1 MNTVKTYSHMTTFL
15 QTLLLCVT
23 LISSVAHAASITV
36 TTSRNPVALDDSF
49 HLIYEANS
57 SVDED
62 PDFSPIYQ
70 YFDVLSSSQST
81 NMRSVN
87 GSWDLQKTWN
97 LSLIAKEIGRVTIP
111 AINFGKDI
119 SPAIQI
125 NVINSS
131 PANNTSSG
139 DQGTI
144 PAQIFLESS
153 IDKKSA
159 WVQSQFIYK
168 IKLFRT
174 VSIASASI
182 SEPTVSDPDA
192 IIHPLGEDK
201 YQTTRN
207 DIRYEVFER
216 SYAIFP
222 QKSGR
227 LKINPST
234 FEGRINPTQ
243 ARSIFDRFRM
253 SGQLKRL
260 RSKAVEVNVK
270 AAPTTVN
277 LQDWLPTNNLQLVED
292 WSADINDI
300 KAGDP
305 ITRTVT
311 IAAEGLTA
319 VQLPDLIF
327 DDIDNLKQYPDKAA
341 VENRQ
346 TSSGITGLKQIKIA
360 LIPAT
365 AGSYTLPEIRLEWWN
380 TISNQKEFATLPA
393 VTLTVTGAVADN
405 SYALPPAA
413 KNTQPLDLNA
423 PEDVITSYSDNN
435 AEPYWKWLSLFFAV
449 AWAITLVLFF
459 RRLGKNKRSSR
470 NQASVNKPSSRTAAS
485 LVKQHAKSNNAV
497 ETKNALI
504 TWAQIFYSNDSL
516 TNLTQITEHCSSQ
529 LAQNIKELNHDLYST
544 DSSNWHGGELLTAFN
559 NEPQTNSSQANAHA
573 SPLRPLYNK

>member
-1 MNTVKTYSHMTTFL
+1 MNTVKTKSYMLTILH
-15 QTLLLCVT
+15 TLLLCAA
-23 LISSVAHAASITV
+23 LISSAAHAANITV
-36 TTSRNPVALDDSF
+36 TSSRNPVALDDSF
-49 HLIYEANS
+49 HLVYEADS

-62 PDFSPIYQ
+62 PDFTPIYQ

-87 GSWDLQKTWN
+87 GSWDLQKTWD
-97 LSLIAKEIGRVTIP
+97 LSLIAKRIGKVTVP

-119 SPAIQI
+119 SPAIQVH
-125 NVINSS
+125 VINSS
-131 PANNTSSG
+131 TANSTSSG
-139 DQGTI
+139 SQGTI
-144 PAQIFLESS
+144 PAQIFLEGS
-153 IDKKSA
+153 IDNKSG

-168 IKLFRT
+168 VRLFRT

-182 SEPTVSDPDA
+182 SEPSVSDPDA

-201 YQTTRN
+201 YQTNRN
-207 DIRYEVFER
+207 GIRYEVFER
-216 SYAIFP
+216 RYAIFP

-260 RSKAVEVNVK
+260 RSKAIEVNVK

-319 VQLPDLIF
+319 VQLPDIVF

-341 VENRQ
+341 VENRP
-346 TSSGITGLKQIKIA
+346 TTSGITGLKQIKIA

-365 AGSYTLPEIRLEWWN
+365 AGSYTLPEVRLEWWN
-380 TISNQKEFATLPA
+380 TTSNKKEIATLPA
-393 VTLTVTGAVADN
+393 VTLTVTGAVADT
-405 SYALPPAA
+405 SYALPAA
-413 KNTQPLDLNA
+413 VENTQPLDINA
-423 PEDVITSYSDNN
+423 SEDAITSSPDNTK
-435 AEPYWKWLSLFFAV
+435 PYWKWLSLFFAA
-449 AWAITLVLFF
+449 AWAVTLVLFF
-459 RRLGKNKRSSR
+459 RRSGKNKRSTR
-470 NQASVNKPSSRTAAS
+470 NQTSVNKTSSKAAAS
-485 LVKQHAKSNNAV
+485 LVKQHAKNNNAA

-504 TWAQIFYSNDSL
+504 TWAQLFYGNDSL
-516 TNLTQITEHCSSQ
+516 TNLTQITEHCSPQ
-529 LAQNIKELNHDLYST
+529 LAQNIKQLNHDLYST
-544 DSSNWHGGELLTAFN
+544 DASSWHGDELLTAFN
-559 NEPQTNSSQANAHA
+559 DESPLNSSRSDTHA
-573 SPLRPLYNK
+573 SPLKPLYNK

>member
-1 MNTVKTYSHMTTFL
+1 MMTFL
-15 QTLLLCVT
+15 QTLLLCAT

-36 TTSRNPVALDDSF
+36 TASRNPVALDDSF

-70 YFDVLSSSQST
+70 YFDILSSSQST

-87 GSWDLQKTWN
+87 GSWDLQKTWD

-131 PANNTSSG
+131 SANNASSG

-144 PAQIFLESS
+144 PAQIFLEGS
-153 IDKKSA
+153 IDKKSG

-182 SEPTVSDPDA
+182 SEPAVSDPDA

-207 DIRYEVFER
+207 GIRYEVFER

-319 VQLPDLIF
+319 VQLPDLTF

-423 PEDVITSYSDNN
+423 PDDVITSPSDNN

-459 RRLGKNKRSSR
+459 RRSGENKRSSR
-470 NQASVNKPSSRTAAS
+470 NQTSVKKPSSRTAAS
-485 LVKQHAKSNNAV
+485 LVKQHAKNNNAG

-504 TWAQIFYSNDSL
+504 TWAQIFYGNDSL

-559 NEPQTNSSQANAHA
+559 NEPQTNSPQANAHA